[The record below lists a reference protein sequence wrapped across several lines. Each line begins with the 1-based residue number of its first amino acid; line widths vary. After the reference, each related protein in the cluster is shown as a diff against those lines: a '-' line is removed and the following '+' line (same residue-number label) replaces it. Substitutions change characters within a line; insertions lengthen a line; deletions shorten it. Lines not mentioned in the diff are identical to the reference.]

1 MGKRSK
7 RERYVN
13 CTVYRGG
20 NRSSSHF
27 SDRSSYFSWRTRK
40 RENSRRPWTI
50 KSLPPLSSSL
60 PLLLA
65 SLPSSLS
72 PMVQSVSISFNVT
85 LTMPLTDRHT
95 PALSTVY
102 LRLPPRQ
109 RANWRCASV
118 KRFKE
123 QSRVSYG
130 RVLNRSWWISAIE
143 LVSNLN
149 LVCTKIAPP
158 LFLVNFESNIDLNR
172 RANIIY
178 LVILSICNI
187 ASGACDFETEI
198 PSIVRILNLI
208 NNCLRYYEAKV
219 FYFISFC

>member
-27 SDRSSYFSWRTRK
+27 SDRSSYFSRRTRK

-50 KSLPPLSSSL
+50 KSSPPL
-60 PLLLA
+60 LLLA

-72 PMVQSVSISFNVT
+72 PPVQSVSISFNVT

-102 LRLPPRQ
+102 LRLLPRQ

-118 KRFKE
+118 KRFRE

-149 LVCTKIAPP
+149 LVCVKISVT
-158 LFLVNFESNIDLNR
+158 LFLVNFEIDRVKSSCQCYIFDNLFLICNQE
-172 RANIIY
+172 
-178 LVILSICNI
+178 LVILKQKFQLLHES
-187 ASGACDFETEI
+187 
-198 PSIVRILNLI
+198 LI
-208 NNCLRYYEAKV
+208 WRN
-219 FYFISFC
+219 